1 MTKLILEF
9 FSTWK
14 DADNNAPI
22 DHKPTSS
29 AQTAPKTPAQ
39 ESKRAKS
46 DKDIMD
52 EYGLDDYDNDEA
64 GDESGVKNLLGIG
77 ELSQFADPG
86 EDPYLDQEQPDED
99 EEDLED
105 FRIRF
110 VLLPAAAQSIN

>member
-1 MTKLILEF
+1 
-9 FSTWK
+9 
-14 DADNNAPI
+14 
-22 DHKPTSS
+22 
-29 AQTAPKTPAQ
+29 
-39 ESKRAKS
+39 
-46 DKDIMD
+46 MD

-110 VLLPAAAQSIN
+110 VLLPAAAQGIN